1 MLQQVPRDTDAAT
14 DGKRCGKRVRCLV
27 SLTFLCGSVLG
38 SWKTLKSVAMFFSP
52 DSANKDVLILLNRCE
67 ALSTRPLVL
76 ACAYVAMVL
85 GFGLLMCISFFR
97 MRGNTDDIDVS
108 DVYPIASVILLAW
121 SLVVHPQSIAEDFQS
136 MMSFRLDSPRPLLT
150 WLIPVFLILLLL
162 SNQPI
167 CNLINAELLR
177 REGML
182 KHVGRIT
189 CLMLRLSVRSLAET
203 AFYPILLL
211 YAYVRDRIAEG
222 DEELRW
228 DHRF

>member
-38 SWKTLKSVAMFFSP
+38 SWKTLESVAMFFSP

-167 CNLINAELLR
+167 CNLHKCRAPSQRRHAEACRAHNMSDAPSKRPVPSRNGVLPDSFAVCLCAGQNRGR
-177 REGML
+177 R
-182 KHVGRIT
+182 
-189 CLMLRLSVRSLAET
+189 
-203 AFYPILLL
+203 
-211 YAYVRDRIAEG
+211 
-222 DEELRW
+222 
-228 DHRF
+228 